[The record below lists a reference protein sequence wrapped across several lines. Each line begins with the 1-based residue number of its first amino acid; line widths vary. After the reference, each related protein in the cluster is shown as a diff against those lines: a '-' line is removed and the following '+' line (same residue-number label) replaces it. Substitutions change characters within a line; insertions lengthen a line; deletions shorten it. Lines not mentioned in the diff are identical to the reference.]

1 MVMLITGEKGKGKT
15 RHLIDKVNTEVK
27 KVNGSIVFLDK
38 STKHMFELNN
48 RIRLI
53 DVSEFE
59 LKDPDEFAGFVSGI
73 ISQDHDLEQMYLD
86 SFFPISKAEKDDMD
100 ACIDKLEK
108 VGEKFGVDFVVAVS
122 LTESELS
129 DKAKSKVII
138 SL

>member
-73 ISQDHDLEQMYLD
+73 ISQDHDLEQMYIDNILKL
-86 SFFPISKAEKDDMD
+86 SQASDDQIEPM
-100 ACIDKLEK
+100 ILRLEDIGK
-108 VGEKFGVDFVVAVS
+108 KWGVDFVIDIS
-122 LTESELS
+122 KDEKELS
-129 DKAKSKVII
+129 EKLREKIII